1 LSKARSDGALL
12 VSALRD
18 QDEEAVRGALFN
30 FAVTTYHV
38 WDWVKTY
45 RADLDADAT
54 NPLRKHEAL
63 KACRDLGNAS
73 KHASLDLAG
82 GPYRKH
88 PPVVQDVTVSATART
103 TFDEAKRLVEVV
115 TAGPA
120 QVASGGWRL
129 KVQLQSG
136 RRLAVE
142 DLVREALDAWE
153 QYFAQHSIV

>member
-1 LSKARSDGALL
+1 
-12 VSALRD
+12 
-18 QDEEAVRGALFN
+18 
-30 FAVTTYHV
+30 
-38 WDWVKTY
+38 
-45 RADLDADAT
+45 
-54 NPLRKHEAL
+54 
-63 KACRDLGNAS
+63 
-73 KHASLDLAG
+73 
-82 GPYRKH
+82 
-88 PPVVQDVTVSATART
+88 VTVSATART